1 MEGFEPKTLIGNG
14 DEAPNKLIG
23 VDMAL
28 VADVEDVEDVVG
40 ESADL
45 FGVRL
50 SKSNSIFKKSIKNK
64 LDSGISIPI
73 YCALCRNLL
82 F

>member
-28 VADVEDVEDVVG
+28 VADVEDVVG

>member
-28 VADVEDVEDVVG
+28 VADVEDVVG

-73 YCALCRNLL
+73 NFALCRNLL